1 MTREEFDEIMFRT
14 LVAMGD
20 PAYVGNDPSWDAE
33 YEKMKLLSSDAFSNL
48 CKVSANRYKRGPSR
62 MSPKKIIYTHIAEA
76 QLPCT
81 AVFIRIEP
89 ENLEWASKMHSRI
102 CIPLKN
108 LIPTHRYGAW
118 MSMGTVGWN

>member
-20 PAYVGNDPSWDAE
+20 PTYVSNDPSWDKE
-33 YEKMKLLSSDAFSNL
+33 YEKMKLLNADAFSDL
-48 CKVSANRYKRGPSR
+48 CKAGANRYKKGLLT
-62 MSPKKIIYTHIAEA
+62 MSPNKIIYTHIAEA

-81 AVFIRIEP
+81 ALFLRTEP
-89 ENLEWASKMHSRI
+89 GNLEWAAKMHSRI
-102 CIPLKN
+102 RIPLKN
-108 LIPTHRYGAW
+108 LAPTHQYGSW

>member
-1 MTREEFDEIMFRT
+1 
-14 LVAMGD
+14 
-20 PAYVGNDPSWDAE
+20 
-33 YEKMKLLSSDAFSNL
+33 
-48 CKVSANRYKRGPSR
+48 

-89 ENLEWASKMHSRI
+89 ENSEWASKMHSRI

-108 LIPTHRYGAW
+108 LIPTHRYGSW